1 MGINGIV
8 SEWNMHLK
16 EDGMK
21 WNMHRDARDE
31 EDDDNDD
38 KRRRPLLVLP
48 RAIVYVIVC

>member
-1 MGINGIV
+1 
-8 SEWNMHLK
+8 MHLK
-16 EDGMK
+16 KGGINR
-21 WNMHRDARDE
+21 NMHRYARDE

>member
-16 EDGMK
+16 KGGMK

>member
-1 MGINGIV
+1 
-8 SEWNMHLK
+8 
-16 EDGMK
+16 
-21 WNMHRDARDE
+21 MHRDARDE